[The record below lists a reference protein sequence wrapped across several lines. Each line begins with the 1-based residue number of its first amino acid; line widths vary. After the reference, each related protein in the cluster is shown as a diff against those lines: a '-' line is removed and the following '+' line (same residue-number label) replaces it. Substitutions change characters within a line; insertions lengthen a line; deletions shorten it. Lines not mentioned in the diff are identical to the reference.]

1 VQRIGNI
8 RTSVYSNITPLVAMT
23 VAAVFLGERLTAT
36 NVLGASA
43 ILCGVAITRLAAT
56 TRAAAD
62 PPAEE

>member
-1 VQRIGNI
+1 
-8 RTSVYSNITPLVAMT
+8 MT